1 MSYQIPKPKFKAHCV
16 DKPLGFLKKV
26 STSYSLRGLAGLLG
40 SFHKHEHWS
49 PVYLQAP
56 QK

>member
-40 SFHKHEHWS
+40 SFHKHEH
-49 PVYLQAP
+49 
-56 QK
+56 